1 VEFKVIKNWFL
12 ADRGRITR
20 TAISALLLAI
30 LALLPPFGISTYYV
44 HILIGV
50 FIYIVMT
57 GSLRLISLS
66 GQISLGHAGL
76 MCAGA
81 YTSAVL
87 SKNLGWTP
95 WLTIPIGG
103 ILALVLAFLVAI
115 PFSRLRGLYF
125 TMISLF
131 FGMAVLA
138 INEVFQ
144 SITGGQSGMVGI
156 PRLFGISKMPYYYF
170 FLGLMIV
177 CLFIIHR
184 LEFSRIGQTW
194 KAVAQSHPIASSIGI
209 NEVRERII
217 CFAIGGL
224 FAGLIGAAYAHYYVV
239 LSVTTFGFFTS
250 IYIFI
255 YMMVGGAGSFYG
267 PIIGTA
273 VLLLI
278 QAYARNLQSYVP
290 FILAG
295 VLLIV
300 LYLMPQGLAGLPD
313 QIRYW
318 ITRLRKG
325 NTTAPDKEV
334 TDHVP

>member
-1 VEFKVIKNWFL
+1 MLKKWVL
-12 ADRGRITR
+12 ADRGRTTR
-20 TAISALLLAI
+20 TAISALLLLI
-30 LALLPPFGISTYYV
+30 LVLLPPFGISTYYI

-57 GSLRLISLS
+57 SSLRLISLS

-87 SKNLGWTP
+87 AKNLGWTP
-95 WLTIPIGG
+95 WLTIPIGA
-103 ILALVLAFLVAI
+103 ILALFIAFLAAI

-138 INEVFQ
+138 INEVFEN
-144 SITGGQSGMVGI
+144 ITGGQSGMVGI
-156 PRLFGISKMPYYYF
+156 PRLFGVSKVPYYYF
-170 FLGLMIV
+170 FLGLLIL
-177 CLFIIHR
+177 CLFIIR
-184 LEFSRIGQTW
+184 RIEFSRIGLTW

-239 LSVTTFGFFTS
+239 LSVSTFGFFTS

-255 YMMVGGAGSFYG
+255 YMMVGGVNSFYG
-267 PIIGTA
+267 PILGTA
-273 VLLLI
+273 VLLLV
-278 QAYARNLQSYVP
+278 QTYARNLQAYVP

-300 LYLMPQGLAGLPD
+300 LYLMPQGLVGLPE
-313 QIRYW
+313 QIRLW
-318 ITRLRKG
+318 ISRIRKVDTR
-325 NTTAPDKEV
+325 ASEKEV
-334 TDHVP
+334 TDRVP